1 MNIFVL
7 SEDPVE
13 TAQMQLNKHV
23 VKMVLESA
31 QMLCAPYETGVAP
44 YKRAHYNHPCT
55 IWARESY
62 ENYQWLISHALALA
76 EEYTFRYGKEHGA
89 GKHRKALKGL
99 RFIAPII
106 PTTREPVFRQKDPLS
121 PYTGLTAHPQCFSG
135 HDHCKTDEDWPII
148 AYRAFYRV
156 DKSSFARYNK
166 GRNMP
171 QWMKENCNE

>member
-13 TAQMQLNKHV
+13 AAQMQLNKHV

-76 EEYTFRYGKEHGA
+76 EEYTFRYEKTHKSEA
-89 GKHRKALKGL
+89 VIRWCQENVGL
-99 RFIAPII
+99 LNLPKR
-106 PTTREPVFRQKDPLS
+106 
-121 PYTGLTAHPQCFSG
+121 GLTEFAVAISSDMLCRNSPNFNTLSVR
-135 HDHCKTDEDWPII
+135 DK
-148 AYRAFYRV
+148 YRAYYLY
-156 DKSSFARYNK
+156 DKSYMATWIKRS
-166 GRNMP
+166 P
-171 QWMKENCNE
+171 PSWWCSV

>member
-13 TAQMQLNKHV
+13 AAQMQLNKHV

-76 EEYTFRYGKEHGA
+76 EEYTFRYEKTHKSEA
-89 GKHRKALKGL
+89 VIRWCQENVGL
-99 RFIAPII
+99 LNLPKR
-106 PTTREPVFRQKDPLS
+106 
-121 PYTGLTAHPQCFSG
+121 GLTEFAVAISSDMLCRTSPNFNSLSVR
-135 HDHCKTDEDWPII
+135 DK
-148 AYRAFYRV
+148 YRAYYLY
-156 DKSSFARYNK
+156 DKSYMATWIKRSPPSWWCAV
-166 GRNMP
+166 
-171 QWMKENCNE
+171 